1 MIFCIKQNAGVGKR
15 RAHKGRATRKACGL
29 VQYIREVV
37 QDQLGSHFFDH
48 LVELDDLPR
57 KLVGDLDGY
66 EELGGINFRN

>member
-1 MIFCIKQNAGVGKR
+1 M
-15 RAHKGRATRKACGL
+15 
-29 VQYIREVV
+29 